1 MRIGDYSEFST
12 IPSYEFFKD
21 TVGYVVGVE
30 EDLETN
36 ALAVFIPKFQ
46 IGMVDT
52 LKDGMKDNKLSI
64 KTKLLNTKNKSI
76 FKKSVTETN
85 YTILRALSPGNA
97 GIPKYSYYEKVIV
110 KVFDSD
116 IKTLSFY
123 PYSFDDS
130 GDRLEGDD
138 YKIMVP
144 AKGPKDDESAPNSKE
159 NNYYFDMDSRK
170 DRQRISIGTTK
181 ANGEK
186 FAYQILLDSKNGTF
200 SISDG
205 TKRTI
210 IMNSSEDALLFYTEE
225 GACIEA
231 RKDTINLIAK
241 KINIKG
247 EQEVNIETKNYN
259 LKADNQKEKSKKAD
273 LEQDTLNVTS
283 KKGTYKIQTET
294 HDGLRLTLKEKI
306 GVQMDTVMAAVNGLM
321 AAATVSYGGAP
332 SIDVPISVPPN
343 TSKTASGN
351 QQIEKG
357 KMEVKQGS
365 ISVGPGLPL
374 VKYNELA
381 ALLQA
386 LAGMIDAALAA
397 GETRLPPAASAAVSG
412 AKNGLATTM
421 IKGA

>member
-21 TVGYVVGVE
+21 TIGYVVGVE

-52 LKDGMKDNKLSI
+52 LKEGMKDNKLTI
-64 KTKLLNTKNKSI
+64 KTKLLNSKNKSI
-76 FKKSVTETN
+76 FKKKVTETN

-116 IKTLSFY
+116 IKTMSFY

-144 AKGPKDDESAPNSKE
+144 AKGSNDDESAPNSKE

-170 DRQRISIGTTK
+170 DRQRITIGTTK

-186 FAYQILLDSKNGTF
+186 FAYQVLLDSKNGTF
-200 SISDG
+200 SVSDG
-205 TKRTI
+205 TKRTM
-210 IMNSSEDALLFYTEE
+210 IMNSAEDALLFYTEE
-225 GACIEA
+225 GSCIEA
-231 RKDTINLIAK
+231 RKDVITLTAK
-241 KINIKG
+241 KINILG
-247 EQEVNIETKNYN
+247 EQEVNIETKNYS
-259 LKADNQKEKSKKAD
+259 LKTDNQKEKAKKAD
-273 LEQDTLNVTS
+273 IEQDTLNVTS
-283 KKGTYKIQTET
+283 KKGTYKIQTEK
-294 HDGLRLTLKEKI
+294 HDGMRMTLKETI

-321 AAATVSYGGAP
+321 AAATVSYGGSP

-351 QQIEKG
+351 QQIDKG
-357 KMEVKQGS
+357 KMEVKNGM
-365 ISVGPGLPL
+365 ITVGPGLPL
-374 VKYNELA
+374 AKFNELA
-381 ALLQA
+381 NLLTA
-386 LAGMIDAALAA
+386 LAALIDTALAA
-397 GETRLPPAASAAVSG
+397 GETRLPPQASAIVASSK
-412 AKNGLATTM
+412 ASIATTM

>member
-12 IPSYEFFKD
+12 VPSYEFFKD
-21 TVGYVVGVE
+21 TIGYVVGVE

-52 LKDGMKDNKLSI
+52 LKEGMKDNKLNI
-64 KTKLLNTKNKSI
+64 KTKLLNVKNKSI
-76 FKKSVTETN
+76 FKKNVTETN

-116 IKTLSFY
+116 IKTMSFY

-170 DRQRISIGTTK
+170 DRQRITIGTTK

-200 SISDG
+200 SVSDG
-205 TKRTI
+205 TKRTM
-210 IMNSSEDALLFYTEE
+210 IMNSAEDALLFYTEE
-225 GACIEA
+225 GSCIEA
-231 RKDTINLIAK
+231 RKDVINLIAK

-247 EQEVNIETKNYN
+247 SQEVNIETKNYT
-259 LKADNQKEKSKKAD
+259 LKTDNQKETAKKSD
-273 LEQDTLNVTS
+273 LKQDTLTVTS
-283 KKGTYKIQTET
+283 KQGTYKIQTEK
-294 HDGLRLTLKEKI
+294 HEGMRMNIKEAI

-321 AAATVSYGGAP
+321 AAATVSYGGSP

-343 TSKTASGN
+343 TSKTANGN

-365 ISVGPGLPL
+365 ITVGPGLPL

-381 ALLQA
+381 GLLQT
-386 LAGMIDAALAA
+386 LAGMIDMALAA

-412 AKNGLATTM
+412 AKSGLATTM

>member
-21 TVGYVVGVE
+21 TIGYVVGVE

-52 LKDGMKDNKLSI
+52 LKEGMKDNSLTI
-64 KTKLLNTKNKSI
+64 KTKLLNRKNKSI
-76 FKKSVTETN
+76 FNKSVTETN

-97 GIPKYSYYEKVIV
+97 GIPKYSYYEKIIV

-116 IKTLSFY
+116 IKTMSFY

-144 AKGPKDDESAPNSKE
+144 AKGPKEDESTPNSKE

-170 DRQRISIGTTK
+170 DRQRITIATTK

-200 SISDG
+200 SVSDG
-205 TKRTI
+205 TKRSI
-210 IMNSSEDALLFYTEE
+210 VMNSAKDALLFYTEE
-225 GACIEA
+225 GSCIEA
-231 RKDTINLIAK
+231 RKDEITLTAK
-241 KINIKG
+241 KINIYG
-247 EQEVNIETKNYN
+247 EQEVNIETKNYK
-259 LKADNQKEKSKKAD
+259 LKTDNQKETAKKSD
-273 LEQDTLNVTS
+273 LDQDTLNVTS
-283 KKGTYKIQTET
+283 KKGTYKIQTEK
-294 HDGLRLTLKEKI
+294 HDGMRLTLKETV

-321 AAATVSYGGAP
+321 AAATVSYGGSP
-332 SIDVPISVPPN
+332 SIDTPISVPPN
-343 TSKTASGN
+343 TSKSTSGN
-351 QQIEKG
+351 HQIDKG
-357 KMEVKQGS
+357 KMEVKNGT
-365 ISVGPGLPL
+365 ITVGPGLPL
-374 VKYNELA
+374 AKYNELA
-381 ALLQA
+381 NLLTA
-386 LAGMIDAALAA
+386 LAAVIDTALAA
-397 GETRLPPAASAAVSG
+397 GETKLPPQASAIVASS
-412 AKNGLATTM
+412 KSSIATTM
-421 IKGA
+421 IKGG